1 MERLGFRGDG
11 MNPNANKELIHR
23 WFQALNDHEIE
34 GAVALAADDLV
45 NHAAIPEAQGA
56 AGLRRIL
63 GKVLKAFPDAT
74 WRCEDV
80 IAEGDR
86 VVCRATMKG
95 TNTGPIEFVRFP
107 IAATGRKC
115 SSEVIHVF
123 RVANGKLAEHWSGRD
138 DLAMMRQ
145 LGVFPAAQEVQP

>member
-1 MERLGFRGDG
+1 
-11 MNPNANKELIHR
+11 MNPNANKELIRR
-23 WFQALNDHEIE
+23 WFQALNDHSIDS
-34 GAVALAADDLV
+34 AVALAADDLV

-56 AGLRRIL
+56 AGLRRIF

-74 WRCEDV
+74 WQCEDM

-86 VVCRATMKG
+86 VVCRILMKG
-95 TNTGPIEFVRFP
+95 THTGPLEFVRFP

-115 SSEVIHVF
+115 SNEVIHVF
-123 RVANGKLAEHWSGRD
+123 RVSDGKVAEHWAGRD

-145 LGVFPAAQEVQP
+145 LGVFPAAQEVRS